1 MVVKQR
7 QELENTMKISG
18 MDFKRVNTMIREMIF
33 MRKSSST

>member
-7 QELENTMKISG
+7 QELENTMKING

-33 MRKSSST
+33 MRKSSNT